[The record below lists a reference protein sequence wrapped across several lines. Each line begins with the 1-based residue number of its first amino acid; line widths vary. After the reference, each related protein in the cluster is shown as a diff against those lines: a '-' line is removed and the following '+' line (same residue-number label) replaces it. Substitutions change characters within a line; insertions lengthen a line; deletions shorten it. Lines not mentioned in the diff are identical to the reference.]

1 MKVSR
6 DEWAS
11 VTQERQT
18 ILVAWIKLW
27 STPEKEKRGECFD
40 VLDVFPEVKDQ
51 GSRISSW
58 VPKSWNQQFPCDPA
72 ILLIVC
78 ALCWI

>member
-40 VLDVFPEVKDQ
+40 VPDVFPEVKDQ